1 MVATKKNDVISEEL
15 DVADAV
21 KPFVDTEI
29 TPFAKTAL
37 DLIKTQNKDLEN
49 KIARL
54 QAELASLQNTKD
66 GLVASM
72 IQNQFGKYCVKV
84 NFDRKKVE
92 TGYAKIEKE
101 VKELAKTGNIEL
113 S

>member
-15 DVADAV
+15 EVADAV

-54 QAELASLQNTKD
+54 QAELASLQSTKD
-66 GLVASM
+66 GLVDSM
-72 IQNQFGKYCVKV
+72 IQNQFGKYCIKV
-84 NFDRKKVE
+84 NFDRNKVE
-92 TGYAKIEKE
+92 TGYSKIEKE
-101 VKELAKTGNIEL
+101 VKELAKIGNIEM